1 MTDITEM
8 ARAWVNNFSEGEF
21 ENFPGEV
28 SPDFTLR
35 LPFLPPGLQNE
46 FKGREVA
53 KAALSGSAQRR
64 SKLIFEDVKILKTED
79 PELVVTT
86 AKAQATLD
94 NGKIYRNEYIM
105 LTRIRGNVVLEHVEY
120 LNPLAVSGMLAE

>member
-1 MTDITEM
+1 MTDIKEL
-8 ARAWVNNFSEGEF
+8 ARAWLNNFAEGNF
-21 ENFPGEV
+21 ESFPGEV

-35 LPFLPPGLQNE
+35 LPFLPPGIPNE
-46 FKGREVA
+46 FKGRETA
-53 KAALSGSAQRR
+53 RAALAGSAERR
-64 SKLIFEDVKILKTED
+64 SKLVFEDVKMLETED

-94 NGKIYRNEYIM
+94 TGEIYRNEYIM

-120 LNPLAVSGMLAE
+120 LNPLAVSSTMTE